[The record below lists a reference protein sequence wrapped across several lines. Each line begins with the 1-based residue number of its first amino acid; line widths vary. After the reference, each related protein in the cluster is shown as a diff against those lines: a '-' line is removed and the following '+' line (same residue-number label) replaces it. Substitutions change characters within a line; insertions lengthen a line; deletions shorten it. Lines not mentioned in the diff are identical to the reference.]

1 MPELVCAASDP
12 RWLAERRKGVTAT
25 DITAI
30 IGLSPYQSPFG
41 LWWEKTSPD
50 MPAHVDSDRLR
61 LGRELEPYIIARWA
75 ESSGKAL
82 SGTRQGLFRS
92 TDRPWQLAT
101 PDAVLYEDVFNP
113 ELGELGDFE
122 PQLAAVAEYKS
133 WADADKTSWQ
143 DGPPAR
149 VRAQNLWQMDT
160 LDVAVGHVGVVFL
173 PSGEF
178 RSYVI
183 DHGGRDTHRTAHQ
196 LCNDCT
202 DIEVMRGAG
211 WEFCQRMTGEL
222 PPPGVD
228 GSAATLAA
236 LRARFADPRKDKSA
250 PVDGT
255 LWAAWSDAKDVTAAF
270 KSKAAGFEAEIREQ
284 LGEATLIE
292 VGGEVVGRRIISMAS
307 VKAHTRTQDY
317 LKIIKR
323 DEGDGNGS
331 DE

>member
-1 MPELVCAASDP
+1 
-12 RWLAERRKGVTAT
+12 
-25 DITAI
+25 
-30 IGLSPYQSPFG
+30 
-41 LWWEKTSPD
+41 
-50 MPAHVDSDRLR
+50 
-61 LGRELEPYIIARWA
+61 
-75 ESSGKAL
+75 
-82 SGTRQGLFRS
+82 
-92 TDRPWQLAT
+92 
-101 PDAVLYEDVFNP
+101 
-113 ELGELGDFE
+113 
-122 PQLAAVAEYKS
+122 
-133 WADADKTSWQ
+133 
-143 DGPPAR
+143 
-149 VRAQNLWQMDT
+149 
-160 LDVAVGHVGVVFL
+160 
-173 PSGEF
+173 
-178 RSYVI
+178 
-183 DHGGRDTHRTAHQ
+183 
-196 LCNDCT
+196 
-202 DIEVMRGAG
+202 MRGAG

>member
-61 LGRELEPYIIARWA
+61 LGRELEPYIITRWA
-75 ESSGKAL
+75 EAHDGAVF
-82 SGTRQGLFRS
+82 GTREGLFRS
-92 TDRPWQLAT
+92 SDRPWQLAT
-101 PDAVLYEDVFNP
+101 PDVVLYEDVFNP

-133 WADADKTSWQ
+133 WADADKSRWQ

-178 RSYVI
+178 RSYELTW
-183 DHGGRDTHRTAHQ
+183 DEAAQRD
-196 LCNDCT
+196 LDL
-202 DIEVMRGAG
+202 MRLLG
-211 WEFCQRMTGEL
+211 WEFYRRMTGEL
-222 PPPGVD
+222 PPPDVD
-228 GSAATLAA
+228 GSAATLTA
-236 LRARFADPRKDKSA
+236 LRARFADPRKDKTA
-250 PVDGT
+250 PVD
-255 LWAAWSDAKDVTAAF
+255 AEAWERYCDWKHDRDNAEKVMR
-270 KSKAAGFEAEIREQ
+270 GYEAQIREQ

-292 VGGEVVGRRIISMAS
+292 VDGRTVGRRVIATAQ
-307 VKAHTRTQDY
+307 VKAHERTQDY
-317 LKIIKR
+317 IKIIKR
-323 DEGDGNGS
+323 QEGNGTDDTGS
-331 DE
+331 

>member
-1 MPELVCAASDP
+1 MPELVCAAADP
-12 RWLAERRKGVTAT
+12 RWLEERRKGVTAS

-30 IGLSPYQSPFG
+30 LGLSPYQSPFG

-50 MPAHVDSDRLR
+50 MPADEDSDRLR
-61 LGRELEPYIIARWA
+61 LGRELEPYIRTRWA
-75 ESSGKAL
+75 ESSNAAL
-82 SGTRQGLFRS
+82 YGTNEGLFRS
-92 TDRPWQLAT
+92 SDRPWQLAT

-122 PQLAAVAEYKS
+122 PQLAAVLEVKS
-133 WADADKTSWQ
+133 WADADKSSWQ
-143 DGPPAR
+143 DGPPPR
-149 VRAQNLWQMDT
+149 VRAQVLWQMDT
-160 LDVAVGHVGVVFL
+160 LDVGTGHVGVVFL

-178 RSYVI
+178 RSYTI
-183 DHGGRDTHRTAHQ
+183 EHNHIPAPGDPATNPTACVSCFD
-196 LCNDCT
+196 LAA
-202 DIEVMRGAG
+202 MREAG
-211 WEFCQRMTGEL
+211 YEFYRRMTGEL
-222 PPPGVD
+222 PPPDVD
-228 GSAATLAA
+228 GS
-236 LRARFADPRKDKSA
+236 ADPRKDKSA

>member
-1 MPELVCAASDP
+1 
-12 RWLAERRKGVTAT
+12 
-25 DITAI
+25 
-30 IGLSPYQSPFG
+30 
-41 LWWEKTSPD
+41 
-50 MPAHVDSDRLR
+50 
-61 LGRELEPYIIARWA
+61 
-75 ESSGKAL
+75 
-82 SGTRQGLFRS
+82 
-92 TDRPWQLAT
+92 
-101 PDAVLYEDVFNP
+101 
-113 ELGELGDFE
+113 
-122 PQLAAVAEYKS
+122 
-133 WADADKTSWQ
+133 
-143 DGPPAR
+143 
-149 VRAQNLWQMDT
+149 MDT
-160 LDVAVGHVGVVFL
+160 LDVGTGHVGVVFL

-178 RSYVI
+178 RSYTI
-183 DHGGRDTHRTAHQ
+183 EHNHIPAPGDPATNPTACVSCFD
-196 LCNDCT
+196 LAA
-202 DIEVMRGAG
+202 MREAG
-211 WEFCQRMTGEL
+211 YEFYRRMTGEL
-222 PPPGVD
+222 PPPDVD

>member
-12 RWLAERRKGVTAT
+12 RWLAERRRGVTAT
-25 DITAI
+25 DITAVL
-30 IGLSPYQSPFG
+30 GLSPYQSPFG

-50 MPAHVDSDRLR
+50 MPAQVDSDRLR
-61 LGRELEPYIIARWA
+61 LGRELESYIVTRWGELQPPEIIIAEA
-75 ESSGKAL
+75 P
-82 SGTRQGLFRS
+82 GLFRS
-92 TDRPWQLAT
+92 SGRPWQLAT
-101 PDAVLYEDVFNP
+101 PDRLIWPAYSDDRYPLEV
-113 ELGELGDFE
+113 
-122 PQLAAVAEYKS
+122 KS
-133 WADADKTSWQ
+133 WADADKSRWQ

-149 VRAQNLWQMDT
+149 VRAQVLWQMDT
-160 LDVAVGHVGVVFL
+160 LDVGTGHVGVVFL

-183 DHGGRDTHRTAHQ
+183 KHESSYAGSEWGCNGDTCS
-196 LCNDCT
+196 LCI
-202 DIEVMRGAG
+202 DILEMRHAG
-211 WEFCQRMTGEL
+211 LEFYQRMIGEL
-222 PPPGVD
+222 PPPDVD

-236 LRARFADPRKDKSA
+236 LRARFADPRKDKTA
-250 PVDGT
+250 PIDGT

-292 VGGEVVGRRIISMAS
+292 VDGKIAGRRIISMAS

-317 LKIIKR
+317 LKVIKQA
-323 DEGDGNGS
+323 GDGNGS